1 VVISIRPGYDANTV
15 LGYLREAVRGAS
27 NVLGQTDPSLADYLL
42 WATAQLR
49 TLGPSISAA
58 DLDDLVTTR
67 QYWALVGLMD
77 LAVTSRPGLAQLVHV
92 EMAQRRAA
100 LEVAEEELS
109 QAVLLT
115 SRMPLAVVDTNV
127 LLVLSDQLQG
137 YDWHGVMGEKQ
148 DLQILVTIPMAVV
161 DELDRLKRDRTPMK
175 LNGKSPTR
183 RSLAIQALRTL
194 DEMFPDPR
202 RMFSIEQP
210 TEPIG
215 QRVLFRIL
223 LEEPGHKR
231 LPSVDAEVVDQTV
244 ALTAFGGRVKLIT
257 FDTGMRLRARAAD
270 LEARQL
276 PDPEDD

>member
-1 VVISIRPGYDANTV
+1 
-15 LGYLREAVRGAS
+15 
-27 NVLGQTDPSLADYLL
+27 
-42 WATAQLR
+42 
-49 TLGPSISAA
+49 
-58 DLDDLVTTR
+58 
-67 QYWALVGLMD
+67 
-77 LAVTSRPGLAQLVHV
+77 
-92 EMAQRRAA
+92 
-100 LEVAEEELS
+100 
-109 QAVLLT
+109 
-115 SRMPLAVVDTNV
+115 MPLAVVDTNV